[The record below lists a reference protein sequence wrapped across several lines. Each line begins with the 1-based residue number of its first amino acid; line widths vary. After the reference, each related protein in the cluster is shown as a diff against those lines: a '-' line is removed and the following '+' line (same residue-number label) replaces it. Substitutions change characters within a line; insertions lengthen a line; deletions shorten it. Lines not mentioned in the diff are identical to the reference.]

1 MTVPSAVSAA
11 RTILTR
17 LHDVMA
23 SRSHAQAKLNTV
35 VEVIGE
41 GLDSEVCSIYLLR
54 EGMLEL
60 FATRGLAQEAVHVTR
75 MAIGEGLVGTIAD
88 NIEMLNLAEAT
99 AHPDFSYRPETG
111 EDKYHSFAG
120 VPIVRRERA
129 VGVLCVQH
137 ADPRRYEEVEI
148 EALQTVAMVLSELIA
163 NAELV
168 DEEEVAG
175 LSPQLSGPQ
184 RLPGLTLVKGL
195 AAGVAVYHQPRITIE
210 HVMADDRD
218 AELQRV
224 YLAFDKMREQIDRMQ
239 AQAEFGVGGEH
250 EEVLET
256 YKMFAYDEG
265 WSRRI
270 IEAIDSGLTAEA
282 AIERVQQRTRMR
294 MRQIDDPLLADRMH
308 DLEDLSNRLLRIVS
322 GQMGTAASMG
332 LRQDSILIARNLG
345 PAELLEYDKR
355 RLKGVVLEEGS
366 LTAHVVIVA
375 RAMGIP
381 VLGRVRGLRG
391 VIRDGDALLLDA
403 DQGHVVARPLP
414 AVAEAFDARF
424 AKSKE
429 RAAAYAALRDVEP
442 FTRDGTRITVMM
454 NAGLRDDM
462 PNLSL
467 TGADGVGL
475 FRTEFQFL
483 VSATLPQRER
493 QTRLYRD
500 VLDAAGDKPV
510 VFRTVD
516 IGGDKVLPYLRHND
530 GEHEENPA
538 MGWRALRV
546 ALERGGLLKV
556 QARSLLEAAAGRTL
570 NVMFPMVSEPWEF
583 DAAKAVFES
592 QLAYLKGQRKM
603 LPETIRYGAMLEVPA
618 LAEQLDVLA
627 PQLSFLS
634 IGTNDLTQFLFAA
647 DRSNPKLAERYDWLS
662 PSIMRFLRRVLAGVA
677 GHSVD
682 VTVCGEMGGR
692 RLEALALLGIG
703 IRRLSIT
710 PASVGPI
717 KELVRKVDLDEI
729 GTAMSGWLSAP
740 PPSLRDALGAWAQER
755 GIEVD

>member
-1 MTVPSAVSAA
+1 MTITSAVTAS
-11 RTILTR
+11 RTILSR

-23 SRSHAQAKLNTV
+23 SRSNAQAKLNTV

-75 MAIGEGLVGTIAD
+75 MAVGEGLVGTIAE
-88 NIEMLNLAEAT
+88 NIETLNLNEAT

-111 EDKYHSFAG
+111 EDKFHSFAG

-129 VGVLCVQH
+129 VGALCVQH
-137 ADPRRYEEVEI
+137 VEPRRYEEVEI
-148 EALQTVAMVLSELIA
+148 EALQTVAMVLSELIN
-163 NAELV
+163 NAGLV
-168 DEEEVAG
+168 DDEEALLGPAQTGPERLNG
-175 LSPQLSGPQ
+175 LA
-184 RLPGLTLVKGL
+184 LVKGL
-195 AAGVAVYHQPRITIE
+195 AAGNAVYHQPRVTIE
-210 HVMADDRD
+210 HVMAEDRD

-224 YLAFDKMREQIDRMQ
+224 YLAFDKMREQIDKMSS
-239 AQAEFGVGGEH
+239 QAEFGGGGEH

-256 YKMFAYDEG
+256 YRMFAYDEG

-308 DLEDLSNRLLRIVS
+308 DLEDLSNRLLRTVS

-332 LRQDSILIARNLG
+332 LRSDTILIARNLG

-355 RLKGVVLEEGS
+355 RLKGVILEEGS

-375 RAMGIP
+375 RAMGVP

-391 VIRDGDALLLDA
+391 IIREGDPLLLDA
-403 DQGHVVARPLP
+403 DQGQAMVRPLP
-414 AVAEAFDARF
+414 AMVEAFDARF
-424 AKSKE
+424 AKNKE
-429 RAAAYAALRDVEP
+429 RQAAYTALREVEP
-442 FTRDGTRITVMM
+442 FTRCGTRIQVMI

-462 PNLSL
+462 PNLAL

-483 VSATLPQRER
+483 VSATLPARER

-500 VLDAAGDKPV
+500 VLDMAGDKPV

-538 MGWRALRV
+538 MGWRAIRV
-546 ALERGGLLKV
+546 ALEREGLLKV

-570 NVMFPMVSEPWEF
+570 NVMFPMISEPWEF
-583 DAAKAVFES
+583 DAAKEVFEN
-592 QLAYLKGQRKM
+592 QRKVLKGQKKL
-603 LPETIRYGAMLEVPA
+603 LPEAIRYGAMLEVPA
-618 LAEQLDVLA
+618 LAEQLDLLA
-627 PQLSFLS
+627 PKLSFLS

-662 PSIMRFLRRVLAGVA
+662 PSILRFLRRVIQSVT
-677 GHSVD
+677 GHQVD
-682 VTVCGEMGGR
+682 ITVCGEMGGR

-703 IRRLSIT
+703 LRRLSIT
-710 PASVGPI
+710 PASVGPV
-717 KELVRKVDLDEI
+717 KELVRKVDLAEI
-729 GTAMSGWLSAP
+729 GAAMSQWLATP
-740 PPSLRDALGAWAQER
+740 PPNLRAALAAWAQER
-755 GIEVD
+755 GIEAD

>member
-1 MTVPSAVSAA
+1 MPTAA
-11 RTILTR
+11 ASSSRQILTR

-75 MAIGEGLVGTIAD
+75 MAVGEGLVGTIAG
-88 NIEMLNLAEAT
+88 NVEMLNLAEAT

-111 EDKYHSFAG
+111 EEKFHSFAG
-120 VPIVRRERA
+120 VPIVRRQQA

-137 ADPRRYEEVEI
+137 VDPRRYEEVEI
-148 EALQTVAMVLSELIA
+148 EALQTVAMVLSELID
-163 NAELV
+163 NAGLV
-168 DEEEVAG
+168 DDEEAYG
-175 LSPQLSGPQ
+175 ISPQFTGQQ
-184 RLPGLTLVKGL
+184 RLAGQTLVKGL
-195 AAGVAVYHQPRITIE
+195 AAGTAVFHQPRVTIE
-210 HVMADDRD
+210 HVV
-218 AELQRV
+218 AEDTEAERQRV
-224 YLAFDKMREQIDRMQ
+224 YLAFDKMREQIERM
-239 AQAEFGVGGEH
+239 ASQAEFGVGGEH

-265 WSRRI
+265 WARRI
-270 IEAIDSGLTAEA
+270 NEAIDSGLTAEA

-322 GQMGTAASMG
+322 GQLGTAASQG
-332 LRQDSILIARNLG
+332 LRGDAILIARNLG
-345 PAELLEYDKR
+345 PAELLEYDRR
-355 RLKGVVLEEGS
+355 RLKGVILEEGS

-375 RAMGIP
+375 RAMGVP

-391 VIRDGDALLLDA
+391 VVREGDPLLLDA
-403 DQGHVVARPLP
+403 DQGAVTVRPLP
-414 AVAEAFDARF
+414 AVSEAFDARF
-424 AKSKE
+424 ARSRE
-429 RAAAYAALRDVEP
+429 RQAAYAKLREVEP
-442 FTRDGTRITVMM
+442 FSRDGTRITVMI

-467 TGADGVGL
+467 TGADGIGL

-483 VSATLPQRER
+483 VSATLPARER

-500 VLDAAGDKPV
+500 VLDSAGDKPV

-516 IGGDKVLPYLRHND
+516 IGGDKVLPYLRHD
-530 GEHEENPA
+530 GGMTEENPA

-546 ALERGGLLKV
+546 ALEREGLLKV
-556 QARSLLEAAAGRTL
+556 QARALLEAAAGRTL

-583 DAAKAVFES
+583 DAAREVFES
-592 QLAYLKGQRKM
+592 QRRFLKTQKKL
-603 LPETIRYGAMLEVPA
+603 LPDTIRYGAMLEVPA

-627 PQLSFLS
+627 PRLSFLS

-647 DRSNPKLAERYDWLS
+647 DRANPKLAERYDWLS
-662 PSIMRFLRRVLAGVA
+662 PSILRFLKRVLGTVA
-677 GHSVD
+677 GHDID

-692 RLEALALLGIG
+692 QLEALALIGIG
-703 IRRLSIT
+703 LRRLSIT
-710 PASVGPI
+710 PAAVGPI
-717 KELVRKVDLDEI
+717 KELVRRIDVNEI
-729 GTAMSGWLSAP
+729 GDAMNRWLAAP
-740 PPSLRDALGAWAQER
+740 PPDLRQALVEWAAER
-755 GIEVD
+755 DLAVD